1 MPTWRLLDSPPMTA
15 AENMA
20 LDETL
25 VELKGQGKTPNTI
38 HFLQFSPR
46 AVLVGFHQSIA
57 EEVRLQYCLDSG
69 IEINRRI
76 TGGGAI
82 FFDESQLGWEVICDK
97 AFFGI
102 PIPNSR
108 LFKLLCEPVVIALR
122 LLGIE
127 SSFRPRNDIEVNGRK
142 ISGTGGTESE
152 DAFLFQG
159 TMLTDFDVDTM
170 LRCLRIPVEKLKA
183 KEIDSIKERV
193 TCLKWELGYVPELEE
208 IKQAIRTGFE
218 RCLGIKLEP
227 GGLTR
232 DEERVFKEKVRWFQ
246 SEQWIDMVRTP
257 RQRHEVVQAA
267 YKNDEGL
274 IRFTFVV
281 DLQRKRVKDVY

>member
-183 KEIDSIKERV
+183 KEIDSLNGNWAMCRNWKKSSMRSERA
-193 TCLKWELGYVPELEE
+193 LKGTLGLGWSREDSQEMR
-208 IKQAIRTGFE
+208 KGF
-218 RCLGIKLEP
+218 
-227 GGLTR
+227 
-232 DEERVFKEKVRWFQ
+232 
-246 SEQWIDMVRTP
+246 S
-257 RQRHEVVQAA
+257 
-267 YKNDEGL
+267 
-274 IRFTFVV
+274 
-281 DLQRKRVKDVY
+281 RKR